1 MRTFLSIL
9 ILSFFF
15 SVDVAAQNPTRK
27 MLYTFAPNEIMETG
41 EHIIKCRLDGYR
53 FALLTTDTLTQ
64 KSTLIFNGKR
74 IALNNRLYD
83 IYNEVGYLDVD
94 KPDGYGFIYN
104 NEKGYYVNRGGKIE
118 GPYEYAQWRYEVQR
132 SGGLLTYS
140 YVLADRVYDN
150 VDGKVRKSQGI
161 FDLAYQKDGY
171 HYIAVNG
178 RLEPYDLPGN
188 LYVSGDNYAYIG
200 YKNVSDYDEVN
211 YLWINGLSVDYQ
223 RRISGFA
230 LNAKGDYVYSYFDPE
245 AEKNGDVMHRVHVV
259 KNGTRIDKEG
269 YYFIINNMYLTESGE
284 VAYEADDKKLHLP
297 EMTEDA
303 EFDLIGGFTY
313 YDGEHYAFYYEKDGK
328 YYVRIKNQADKGPYD
343 FVPELQFGSNGA
355 FIYSYRYNNMYY
367 VKTDKTEYGPFAGV
381 YNCEMTSGDDY
392 SFLCDKGSK
401 RYHCLNGVM
410 TEAKGDPYNGLSM
423 DTDEHSFYSKYDYDY
438 VVIDGQRMGNSA
450 AFDCRYDTD
459 KNTFVWYCIEGRE
472 LVIYEYALD

>member
-1 MRTFLSIL
+1 
-9 ILSFFF
+9 
-15 SVDVAAQNPTRK
+15 
-27 MLYTFAPNEIMETG
+27 
-41 EHIIKCRLDGYR
+41 
-53 FALLTTDTLTQ
+53 
-64 KSTLIFNGKR
+64 
-74 IALNNRLYD
+74 
-83 IYNEVGYLDVD
+83 
-94 KPDGYGFIYN
+94 
-104 NEKGYYVNRGGKIE
+104 
-118 GPYEYAQWRYEVQR
+118 
-132 SGGLLTYS
+132 
-140 YVLADRVYDN
+140 
-150 VDGKVRKSQGI
+150 
-161 FDLAYQKDGY
+161 
-171 HYIAVNG
+171 
-178 RLEPYDLPGN
+178 
-188 LYVSGDNYAYIG
+188 
-200 YKNVSDYDEVN
+200 
-211 YLWINGLSVDYQ
+211 
-223 RRISGFA
+223 
-230 LNAKGDYVYSYFDPE
+230 
-245 AEKNGDVMHRVHVV
+245 MHRVHVV

-284 VAYEADDKKLHLP
+284 VAYVADDKKLHLP

-313 YDGEHYAFYYEKDGK
+313 YDGEHYAFYYEKDGR

-355 FIYSYRYNNMYY
+355 FIYCYRYNNMYY